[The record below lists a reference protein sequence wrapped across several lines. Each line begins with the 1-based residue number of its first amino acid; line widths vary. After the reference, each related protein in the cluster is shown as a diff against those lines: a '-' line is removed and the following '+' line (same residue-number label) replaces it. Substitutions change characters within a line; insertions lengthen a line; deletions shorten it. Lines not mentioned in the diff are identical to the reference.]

1 MKNNQPHSTGH
12 FVRKSFLVLEVF
24 IISVFLLGGSSF
36 PDSFLTHI
44 SDRKEIKT
52 ENPAEDADKENTDM
66 KHEDIEKTETQ
77 QNQQEETKSHK
88 TPEYDWENYRTIAHA
103 LGGLDGKTYLNSKE
117 SFIESYEKGCRLF
130 EVDLVRTSDQIW
142 VCRHSWNQSL
152 GQWDEEEKK
161 VLTADEFLNAPIYG
175 KYTPMSLRDLLI
187 LLKDYPDA
195 FVLLDSKQYSIR
207 NYRKTIEDY
216 AEYLEIAT
224 EADAKESLDQIIPEI
239 YNEAMFPGTALAY
252 RFPSYVYSLWQEY
265 TIEEITE
272 IGDFCKEK
280 GIPAVTVYEEYWTE
294 EIQKIFDSREILV
307 YVYTVND
314 PDKAVYYMENG
325 AAGICTDTLLE

>member
-1 MKNNQPHSTGH
+1 MNHNKPHGAGYR
-12 FVRKSFLVLEVF
+12 VRKFLLVLEVF
-24 IISVFLLGGSSF
+24 FISVFFLGGSSF
-36 PDSFLTHI
+36 PDSFSGFIRESNSEDLTNYNNQ
-44 SDRKEIKT
+44 E
-52 ENPAEDADKENTDM
+52 EDANIKDTENTDT
-66 KHEDIEKTETQ
+66 KDTDKIQSEDNK
-77 QNQQEETKSHK
+77 NHS
-88 TPEYDWENYRTIAHA
+88 TPEFAWENYRTIAHA
-103 LGGLDGKTYLNSKE
+103 LGGLEGKTYLNSKE

-130 EVDLVRTSDQIW
+130 EVDLVRTSDQVW

-152 GQWDEEEKK
+152 GQWEEDEKK
-161 VLTADEFLNAPIYG
+161 VLSADEFLNTPIYG
-175 KYTPMSLRDLLI
+175 KYTPMSFRDLLL

-207 NYRKTIEDY
+207 NYGKTIEDY
-216 AEYLEIAT
+216 AEYLKIAT

-252 RFPSYVYSLWQEY
+252 RFPSYIYSLWQEY

-272 IGDFCKEK
+272 IGDFCREK

-294 EIQKIFDSREILV
+294 EIQEIFDRREILV

-314 PDKAVYYMENG
+314 SEKAAYYMKKG